1 MNKSFKLFL
10 IFSCVFTN
18 IIKTSAPLTKENLR
32 RLQKGLPLQPKYKE
46 LPLQPKYVVPKTGK
60 PLTRLEQ
67 YELGTHYSRRQETD
81 DFFTKLH
88 KNPFPSNKR
97 SKNPYTRYEQ
107 EKFQRLNSA
116 KKYPALHEYF
126 GNTNQAKS

>member
-46 LPLQPKYVVPKTGK
+46 LPLGIWIFIC
-60 PLTRLEQ
+60 
-67 YELGTHYSRRQETD
+67 H
-81 DFFTKLH
+81 
-88 KNPFPSNKR
+88 
-97 SKNPYTRYEQ
+97 
-107 EKFQRLNSA
+107 FQNFS
-116 KKYPALHEYF
+116 
-126 GNTNQAKS
+126 